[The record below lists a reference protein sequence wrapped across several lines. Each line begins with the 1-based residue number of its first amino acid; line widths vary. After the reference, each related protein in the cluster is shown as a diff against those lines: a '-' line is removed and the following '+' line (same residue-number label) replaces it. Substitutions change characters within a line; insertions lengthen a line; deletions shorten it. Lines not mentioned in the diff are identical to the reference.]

1 MVSGVGSSICVCI
14 RLQLGSCVSRRLPG
28 EIVGTK
34 ESAWNIGRVQY
45 EVLLDIDDVA
55 TNGGVRRTVDAE
67 DVRCAFKNGYK
78 WCAAAEHLVLHEPNV
93 GDCVL
98 ARYRFEQG
106 NVSGVVWEPGEI
118 KQVHDKRPLSAT
130 AHTRYR
136 YTIQYHDG
144 CMDSEVRRQ
153 NIMGLESKDGQVR
166 KACVLP

>member
-1 MVSGVGSSICVCI
+1 MVSGVRSSICVCI

-78 WCAAAEHLVLHEPNV
+78 WCAAAEHLVLH
-93 GDCVL
+93 
-98 ARYRFEQG
+98 
-106 NVSGVVWEPGEI
+106 
-118 KQVHDKRPLSAT
+118 
-130 AHTRYR
+130 
-136 YTIQYHDG
+136 
-144 CMDSEVRRQ
+144 
-153 NIMGLESKDGQVR
+153 
-166 KACVLP
+166 